1 MKINIV
7 SIAGLAALLLAPVI
21 SGYAFTSP
29 DEASPDEA
37 PPSPVELKKL
47 HNLEEAFSIIES
59 IPKEVCD
66 KGEEEA
72 HKWVQEHYQAE
83 NGLENGLEKRGIIDI
98 GQCAW
103 QLINNLPALR
113 AARLIKILGGPIRAA
128 RRLLEAV
135 KNPRKRVGALKELI
149 NLIFRYRAVKKEC
162 WDDFRN

>member
-7 SIAGLAALLLAPVI
+7 SVAGLAALLLAPVI

-47 HNLEEAFSIIES
+47 HKLEEAFSIIES
-59 IPKEVCD
+59 IPKEVYD

-72 HKWVQEHYQAE
+72 QKWVQEHYQAE
-83 NGLENGLEKRGIIDI
+83 NGLENGLEKRNIIEI
-98 GQCAW
+98 GQCAV
-103 QLINNLPALR
+103 QLIKTLPKLRVWILIRRLGGFRR
-113 AARLIKILGGPIRAA
+113 AAW
-128 RRLLEAV
+128 RLLQAV
-135 KNPRKRVGALKELI
+135 RDPRKRVGAVRQLI

-162 WDDFRN
+162 WDDLRN